1 MGVFSRDIIAAGSR
15 LFSDRI
21 TGVSLGTGVS
31 TTYDV
36 EVSGSDFLTVQGDL
50 TGAALGDLVMTVQP
64 FEEDGVTLSSV
75 VLTPIAASSPANI
88 FAGGHAY
95 GIQKYDVTGIGR
107 VRVFWKNNNAGTQT
121 LTRGSWRASGF

>member
-1 MGVFSRDIIAAGSR
+1 MGVFSRDIIAPGTR

-36 EVSGSDFLTVQGDL
+36 ECSGSDFLVVQGDL
-50 TGAALGDLVMTVQP
+50 TGAAIGDLAITVQP

-75 VLTPIAASSPANI
+75 VLTPVAADSPANI
-88 FAGGHAY
+88 LNGGHVYAFA
-95 GIQKYDVTGIGR
+95 KYNVTAIGR
-107 VRVFWKNNNAGTQT
+107 VRIFWKNNNAGTQT
-121 LTRGSWRASGF
+121 LTRGSWRATGY